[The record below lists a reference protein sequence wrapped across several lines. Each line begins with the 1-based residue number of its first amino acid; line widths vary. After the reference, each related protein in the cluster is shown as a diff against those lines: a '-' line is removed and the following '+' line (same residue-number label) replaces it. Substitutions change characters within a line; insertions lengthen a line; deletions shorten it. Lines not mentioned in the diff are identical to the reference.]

1 MEYEGPSHSEVVIVK
16 CFAFNQNGMRCM
28 QQAGHDGN
36 HAIVS
41 EWTDE
46 ESWTPDRGTGG
57 VTTATITG
65 PVVEHLVS
73 IPAPSG
79 KCVICDHKMHD
90 GMCTGMDGE
99 FPCDCANGVEA

>member
-1 MEYEGPSHSEVVIVK
+1 MEIQK
-16 CFAFNQNGMRCM
+16 CWAYNGDALRCM
-28 QQAGHDGN
+28 QAAGHDGPHA
-36 HAIVS
+36 HAI

-46 ESWTPDRGTGG
+46 ECWAPETFERQAPQPAASNE
-57 VTTATITG
+57 AM
-65 PVVEHLVS
+65 VEHLVS
-73 IPAPSG
+73 IPKPSG